1 MGTRYQ
7 KILVVED
14 DEALASVISQNL
26 VARGHDVVLAT
37 TAEQALT
44 RIVEDQPDLILLD
57 IMLPDRPGWE
67 ILRRLEGY
75 DIAIAPPVV
84 VISAVRVSPERLREF
99 HPLAYLPK
107 PFPLDALLRV
117 IEDAGQPDEREE
129 IAPMDRDSL
138 ARYQAHLALRS
149 ACRTLAAT
157 SPQVVSAFTVSLGK
171 GEYEDTPAEWKA
183 MARILAEQY
192 KLQIEVSM
200 VRDHLRI
207 RISREEPA

>member
-14 DEALASVISQNL
+14 DEALAGVISQNL
-26 VARGHDVVLAT
+26 VARDHDVVLAT

-44 RIVEDQPDLILLD
+44 SIVEDQPHLILLD

-75 DIAIAPPVV
+75 DVAMAPPVV

-107 PFPLDALLRV
+107 PFPLDALLRL
-117 IEDAGQPDEREE
+117 IEGSEQPDTREVV
-129 IAPMDRDSL
+129 ARPDGDSP
-138 ARYQAHLALRS
+138 ARYQAELALRS

-157 SPQVVSAFTVSLGK
+157 SARVVSAFTVSLGK

-192 KLQIEVSM
+192 KLRIDILM
-200 VRDHLRI
+200 TRDHLRI
-207 RISREEPA
+207 RVSRRERV